1 MTGHQDTRHKP
12 QSNSRTPKGSAMS
25 NFASPTPVRLLAI
38 LDDSVKRNYME
49 MVNAWPIFG
58 GENDENGSGGSGS
71 GSGESG
77 GSGGNGNSTSG
88 AGNAAGGGSGDGED
102 PIKKLQSDPN
112 ALAQLLSQTQTLN
125 STVSDLQTKLEAAT
139 TENAGFKQKQEESEA
154 AQRTKEQNQEIEI
167 NKLKGQLE
175 TVTALLQQKVV
186 ENAIA
191 SNAKHQ
197 WHSARQVQGE
207 LDMSKLK
214 VNLDIDK
221 GVAEID
227 GMDAELDRIATASP
241 WLVKNVENQNSGGNG
256 NGTPPRQ
263 RTSGNPPR
271 PPAGPQD
278 KASKRAAAMKK
289 FPVLANGSGLPHV
302 Q

>member
-25 NFASPTPVRLLAI
+25 NFASPAPTRPLAI
-38 LDDSVKRNYME
+38 LDDSAKRNYME

-58 GENDENGSGGSGS
+58 GENEENGSGGSGS
-71 GSGESG
+71 GSGDGS
-77 GSGGNGNSTSG
+77 GSGGNGNGASG

-125 STVSDLQTKLEAAT
+125 STVSDLRTKLEAAT

-221 GVAEID
+221 GIAEID
-227 GMDAELDRIATASP
+227 GMEAELDLSLI
-241 WLVKNVENQNSGGNG
+241 
-256 NGTPPRQ
+256 
-263 RTSGNPPR
+263 
-271 PPAGPQD
+271 
-278 KASKRAAAMKK
+278 
-289 FPVLANGSGLPHV
+289 HI
-302 Q
+302 